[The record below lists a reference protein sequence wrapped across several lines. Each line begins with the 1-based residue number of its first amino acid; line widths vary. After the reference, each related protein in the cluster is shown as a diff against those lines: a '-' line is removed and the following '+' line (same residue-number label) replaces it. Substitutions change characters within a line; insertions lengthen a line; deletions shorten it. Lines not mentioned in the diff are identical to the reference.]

1 MARRR
6 RSKKGGSG
14 GTIAVLIAGIA
25 AVFSAVANFVS
36 KNVDIVFLLFVVIG
50 TGVLAFIVIKEIRVQ
65 NSIPQNKET
74 IARNKGLI
82 SMSRY
87 QSFSG
92 GQGGI
97 PRLRAGRLGL
107 QHAPGMLPRALGSN
121 PTLFMQKSPPKG
133 GDSCIWRTG

>member
-74 IARNKGLI
+74 IARNKGL
-82 SMSRY
+82 
-87 QSFSG
+87 
-92 GQGGI
+92 
-97 PRLRAGRLGL
+97 L
-107 QHAPGMLPRALGSN
+107 
-121 PTLFMQKSPPKG
+121 
-133 GDSCIWRTG
+133 SC